1 MVEPVNLKE
10 TPQQQEIMEDLE
22 EVDVM
27 VIVLQSQAALELL
40 GKVLMVVTSLIYLA
54 QVGIFFQHYLVV
66 LVSVTAL
73 IYKLKPQLDLRTL
86 SMAPS

>member
-1 MVEPVNLKE
+1 MIKNDASMTKPERHLNQDGFHL
-10 TPQQQEIMEDLE
+10 DLMA
-22 EVDVM
+22 V
-27 VIVLQSQAALELL
+27 
-40 GKVLMVVTSLIYLA
+40 GKVLMVVTSRIYLA
-54 QVGIFFQHYLVV
+54 QVEIFFQHYLVV